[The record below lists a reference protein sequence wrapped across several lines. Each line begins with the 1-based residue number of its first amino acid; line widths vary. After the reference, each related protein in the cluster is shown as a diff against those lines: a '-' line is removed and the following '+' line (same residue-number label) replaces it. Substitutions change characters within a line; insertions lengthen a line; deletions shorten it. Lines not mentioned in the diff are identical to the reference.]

1 MQKRTYY
8 RQWNDGIPGWDT
20 PRKAHFFKKL
30 FGRKSATAVQLRP
43 GAMPPEEVK
52 RKIQQAGVGKV
63 VEILRIGYDGT
74 IDDIPIIVEI
84 LDITEEGFTGK
95 IVNVERDLIEE
106 STKTVVFAKRGG
118 GTIEFR
124 YDDGDIN
131 EIKEAEDT
139 AIIEESQDIE
149 ALKEVL
155 SALEKDD
162 PILVAYYDK
171 KRRGTVNVEG
181 RLLATN
187 ADKTRFRMLVE
198 KINRI
203 ELEEKR
209 EREFD
214 IKEDMV
220 IDIEIV

>member
-1 MQKRTYY
+1 MLKKPYY
-8 RQWNDGIPGWDT
+8 RYPWPPPLETET
-20 PRKAHFFKKL
+20 PYRAHFFKKL
-30 FGRKSATAVQLRP
+30 FGRRSTTDVPLRP
-43 GAMPPEEVK
+43 GAMTPEQVK
-52 RKIQQAGVGKV
+52 QKIRQAGVGKV

-74 IDDIPIIVEI
+74 IDDMPIIVEI

-95 IVNVERDLIEE
+95 IVNVERELIEE
-106 STKTVVFAKRGG
+106 STKAVVFAKRGG
-118 GTIEFR
+118 GTIEFQ

-149 ALKEVL
+149 ALKDVL
-155 SALEKDD
+155 SALEKND

-181 RLLATN
+181 RLLATSE
-187 ADKTRFRMLVE
+187 DKTKFRMLVE
-198 KINRI
+198 KVNRI

-209 EREFD
+209 ERLFD
-214 IKEDMV
+214 VKEDMV
-220 IDIEIV
+220 IDIEMI